1 MSFSIKFL
9 AEKAEYKRVIWYRIM
24 DEFTHTVD
32 DTFVKSLGEI
42 LQIDPKIEKHTILLV
57 DDEVNNLQLL
67 RRTLRHDYN
76 IMTASNGKEALEIVE
91 HHGKEISLIVS
102 DQKMP
107 EMQGTE
113 FLKQVSN
120 EYPDIIKILLTGHLD
135 VDAIVDSINDC
146 HLYQYI
152 VKPFDPEVLKMTIEG
167 GIQKFNLL
175 NNKTVILKDLRE
187 LFYKTIKLIA
197 AALDAKDPYTHGHS
211 MRVTMY
217 SMILAKKLNLD
228 DTMLEEIETAGLL
241 HDIGKIGIPQSI
253 LCKPGKLT
261 NEEFEVMKSHPEQG
275 EKMLKDIKKLTLIS
289 NWLRTHH
296 EKWDGTGYPNGLKG
310 EEIPLSGRIIALA
323 DTYDA
328 MTSDRPYRKALSH
341 ETAIDE
347 IKRCAGTQFDPVLA
361 QLFVD
366 NQEEIRAAKENPE
379 EYYDKYS
386 YLLKIIN
393 QTAENQE

>member
-1 MSFSIKFL
+1 MN
-9 AEKAEYKRVIWYRIM
+9 
-24 DEFTHTVD
+24 EFTLTED

-113 FLKQVSN
+113 FLKQVSD

-152 VKPFDPEVLKMTIEG
+152 VKPFDPEVLKLTIDG
-167 GIQKFNLL
+167 GIQKYNLL
-175 NNKTVILKDLRE
+175 NNKTLILKDLRE

-261 NEEFEVMKSHPEQG
+261 DEEFEVMKSHPEQG

-296 EKWDGTGYPNGLKG
+296 EKWDGSGYPNGLKG

-341 ETAIDE
+341 EIAIDE

-366 NQEEIRAAKENPE
+366 NQEEIKAAKENPE

-386 YLLKIIN
+386 YLLKIIK
-393 QTAENQE
+393 QTSQNQE

>member
-24 DEFTHTVD
+24 NEFTHTVD

-361 QLFVD
+361 QLFID

>member
-1 MSFSIKFL
+1 MN
-9 AEKAEYKRVIWYRIM
+9 
-24 DEFTHTVD
+24 EFTHTVD

-341 ETAIDE
+341 EIAIEE
-347 IKRCAGTQFDPVLA
+347 IQRCAGTQFDPVLA

>member
-1 MSFSIKFL
+1 MN
-9 AEKAEYKRVIWYRIM
+9 
-24 DEFTHTVD
+24 EFTLTED

-42 LQIDPKIEKHTILLV
+42 LQIDPKIEKHTILIV

-152 VKPFDPEVLKMTIEG
+152 VKPFDPEVLKMTIDG
-167 GIQKFNLL
+167 GIEKYNLL
-175 NNKTVILKDLRE
+175 NNKTLILKDLRE

-241 HDIGKIGIPQSI
+241 HDIGKIGIPQRI

-261 NEEFEVMKSHPEQG
+261 DEEYEVMKSHPEQG

-341 ETAIDE
+341 EIAIEE

-361 QLFVD
+361 QLFAE
-366 NQEEIRAAKENPE
+366 NQEEIRAAKENPD

-393 QTAENQE
+393 QTSQNEE

>member
-1 MSFSIKFL
+1 MN
-9 AEKAEYKRVIWYRIM
+9 
-24 DEFTHTVD
+24 EFTLTED

-42 LQIDPKIEKHTILLV
+42 LQIDPKVEKHTILLV

-113 FLKQVSN
+113 FLKQVSD

-152 VKPFDPEVLKMTIEG
+152 VKPFDPEVLKMTIDG
-167 GIQKFNLL
+167 GIQKYNLL

-241 HDIGKIGIPQSI
+241 HDIGKIGIPQRI

-261 NEEFEVMKSHPEQG
+261 DEEFEVMKSHPEQG

-296 EKWDGTGYPNGLKG
+296 EKWDGTGYPNGMKG

-328 MTSDRPYRKALSH
+328 MTSDRPYRQALSH
-341 ETAIDE
+341 EVAIEE

-366 NQEEIRAAKENPE
+366 NQEEIKAAKENPE

-386 YLLKIIN
+386 YLLKIIK
-393 QTAENQE
+393 QTSENQE

>member
-1 MSFSIKFL
+1 MN
-9 AEKAEYKRVIWYRIM
+9 
-24 DEFTHTVD
+24 EFTLTED

-42 LQIDPKIEKHTILLV
+42 LQIDPKVEKHTILLV

-152 VKPFDPEVLKMTIEG
+152 VKPFDPEVLKMTIDG
-167 GIQKFNLL
+167 GIQKYNLL
-175 NNKTVILKDLRE
+175 NNKTIILKDLRE

-241 HDIGKIGIPQSI
+241 HDIGKIGIPQRI

-261 NEEFEVMKSHPEQG
+261 DEEFEVMKSHPEQG

-296 EKWDGTGYPNGLKG
+296 EKWDGTGYPNGMKG

-341 ETAIDE
+341 EVAIEE

-366 NQEEIRAAKENPE
+366 NQEEIKAAKENPE

-386 YLLKIIN
+386 YLLKIIK
-393 QTAENQE
+393 QTSENQE

>member
-24 DEFTHTVD
+24 NEFTHTVD

-366 NQEEIRAAKENPE
+366 NQEEISAAKENPE

>member
-361 QLFVD
+361 QLFID
-366 NQEEIRAAKENPE
+366 NQEEISAAKENPE

>member
-1 MSFSIKFL
+1 MDNFALLKEDSF
-9 AEKAEYKRVIWYRIM
+9 EE
-24 DEFTHTVD
+24 
-32 DTFVKSLGEI
+32 SLGEI
-42 LQIDPKIEKHTILLV
+42 LQLKPKNEKHTILLV

-76 IMTASNGKEALEIVE
+76 ILTASNGKEALEIVE
-91 HHGKEISLIVS
+91 GKGDEIALIVS

-107 EMQGTE
+107 EMEGTE
-113 FLKQVSN
+113 FLKRVAG

-152 VKPFDPEVLKMTIEG
+152 VKPFDPEELKLTIDT
-167 GIQKFNLL
+167 GIQKFDLV

-197 AALDAKDPYTHGHS
+197 SALDAKDPYTHGHS
-211 MRVTMY
+211 LRVTMY
-217 SMILAKKLNLD
+217 SLILAKHLNLD

-261 NEEFEVMKSHPEQG
+261 DEEYEVMKSHPEQA
-275 EKMLKDIKKLTLIS
+275 EKMLMGIKRLTVVS
-289 NWLRTHH
+289 NWLRCHH
-296 EKWDGTGYPNGLKG
+296 ERWDGQGYPKGLKG
-310 EEIPLSGRIIALA
+310 EEIPISGRIIALA

-328 MTSDRPYRKALSH
+328 MTSTRSYRQALSH
-341 ETAIDE
+341 ETAMEE

-361 QLFVD
+361 DLFIKCSD
-366 NQEEIRAAKENPE
+366 EIKAAKEDPE
-379 EYYDKYS
+379 TYYPKYS
-386 YLLKIIN
+386 YLQKQIYE
-393 QTAENQE
+393 TR

>member
-1 MSFSIKFL
+1 MN
-9 AEKAEYKRVIWYRIM
+9 
-24 DEFTHTVD
+24 EFTHTVD

-366 NQEEIRAAKENPE
+366 NQEEISAAKENPE

>member
-24 DEFTHTVD
+24 NEFTHTVD

-361 QLFVD
+361 QLFID
-366 NQEEIRAAKENPE
+366 NQEEISAAKENPE